1 MFRIFLPTICDAPTF
16 TDIDRH
22 ESLGRH
28 LTLIFKQLETTDL
41 HLWTFFKKYF
51 NIPYF
56 SFNQCSLC
64 FSWTILA
71 KGNVWSSHRNNLS
84 SLSYSCYSA
93 FRVLSPVQQNVNKQK
108 EAHWGVTK
116 AGKVMKYLPLK
127 GQVEASRPLSPRLEN
142 RQLQKDPKT
151 GP

>member
-1 MFRIFLPTICDAPTF
+1 MLFVL
-16 TDIDRH
+16 
-22 ESLGRH
+22 
-28 LTLIFKQLETTDL
+28 QLDYTG
-41 HLWTFFKKYF
+41 
-51 NIPYF
+51 
-56 SFNQCSLC
+56 
-64 FSWTILA
+64 
-71 KGNVWSSHRNNLS
+71 KGKCLEQSHRNNLS

-127 GQVEASRPLSPRLEN
+127 GQVEATWPLSPRLEN